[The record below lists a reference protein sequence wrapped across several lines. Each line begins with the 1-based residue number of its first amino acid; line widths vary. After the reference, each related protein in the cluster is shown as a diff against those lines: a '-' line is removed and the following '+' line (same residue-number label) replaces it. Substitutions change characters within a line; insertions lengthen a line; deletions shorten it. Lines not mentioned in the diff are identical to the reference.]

1 MAYSWQTA
9 WTAYCSQPKFHHQL
23 YNNLLPQFHPLST
36 TSASLTN
43 QYIISPPALCSL
55 LCLCVAQPRTGPND
69 QSHGNNTT
77 ATGWLGML
85 PDAYCFSL
93 PITSLGARRDT
104 QLIPKDQNKL
114 GSCPKESEEG
124 PLLARWRNM
133 RVLKHKDTGMAHVDP
148 SPYVASLAMGTPT
161 AKAKW

>member
-9 WTAYCSQPKFHHQL
+9 LTAYCSQPKFHHQL
-23 YNNLLPQFHPLST
+23 HNDLLPQFPPLS

-43 QYIISPPALCSL
+43 QYTIPPPALCSL

-93 PITSLGARRDT
+93 PITSLGDRRDT
-104 QLIPKDQNKL
+104 QLILKDQNKL

-124 PLLARWRNM
+124 PLLARCGIM
-133 RVLKHKDTGMAHVDP
+133 RVLQHKRHRNGSCAPFTLCGIPGHGDTNC
-148 SPYVASLAMGTPT
+148 
-161 AKAKW
+161 